1 MKAFSFPI
9 LALIIIFSGPIFAQ
23 DSIPENKSFSINGF
37 ANGSFYGL
45 SESFDISSAYGELGL
60 KVSGNKGNSRFVTD
74 FRVRSGSFFGENKTI
89 MDLKEAFAEYSSE
102 YFEISLGK
110 RIVKYGKATSFNP
123 TDNVCPKDYFFL
135 SSDMED
141 MQMANFMLKTNIKPA
156 NWLNIELI
164 AIPVYTPSIYRYDL
178 FDMNYNL
185 SDMDLPLPPAFTN
198 QKVVVSFHD
207 YTLPEISFENMSY
220 SARIGTQFSFAD
232 ISLTGFHGYDP
243 FYGFKINNFAIAPSL
258 NLVNQAEFY
267 KKTSLGLSL
276 SVPAGSWL
284 FTGEAAYNHTEDY
297 KDSIFI
303 PNPEL
308 YYVAGVEKDIFGIKI
323 IGEYIGRYIIDFEE
337 KPAPV
342 FPTNPAELGNYMNNM
357 LAHQIGGFNNKVFSQ
372 SHEISHAMMVTLHRD
387 FFYETL
393 TGDLSFFYNFTTDEK
408 LMRAAVKWKLS
419 DELALSAGGQFM
431 DGPKESIF
439 DYAGSIMSGMF
450 FSMKYSF

>member
-1 MKAFSFPI
+1 MLCFSNS
-9 LALIIIFSGPIFAQ
+9 LFAQ
-23 DSIPENKSFSINGF
+23 EPVPEKKSFDINGF
-37 ANGSFYGL
+37 ANGSYYGL
-45 SESFDISSAYGELGL
+45 SETFDISSAYGELGL
-60 KVSGNKGNSRFVTD
+60 KVTGNKGNSRFVTD

-89 MDLKEAFAEYSSE
+89 MDLKEAFAEYSGD

-141 MQMANFMLKTNIKPA
+141 MQMSNFMLKTNIKPA

-178 FDMNYNL
+178 FDMNYDL
-185 SDMDLPLPPAFTN
+185 SDMGFALPPGIDN
-198 QKVVVSFHD
+198 KVNVSFKE
-207 YTLPEISFENMSY
+207 YQLPEISFENMSY

-243 FYGFKINNFAIAPSL
+243 FYGFKFNEFSLVPSM

-267 KKTSLGLSL
+267 QKSSLGLNL

-284 FTGEAAYNHTEDY
+284 FTGEAAYNHTEEY
-297 KDSIFI
+297 NDSIFI

-308 YYVAGVEKDIFGIKI
+308 YYVVGLEKDVFKIKI
-323 IGEYIGRYIIDFEE
+323 IAEYIGRYVLDFEE
-337 KPAPV
+337 KTAPIMD
-342 FPTNPAELGNYMNNM
+342 PNNIGTYMNDM
-357 LAHQIGGFNNKVFSQ
+357 LTYEIGNFNNKVFSQ
-372 SHEISHAMMVTLHRD
+372 SHQISHGMMVTLHRN
-387 FFYETL
+387 FYYETL
-393 TGDLSFFYNFTTDEK
+393 TSDLSFFYDFTTDEK
-408 LMRAAVKWKLS
+408 LFRAAIKWKLS
-419 DELALSAGGQFM
+419 DEIALSAGGQFM

-439 DYAGSIMSGMF
+439 DFAGSIMSGMF